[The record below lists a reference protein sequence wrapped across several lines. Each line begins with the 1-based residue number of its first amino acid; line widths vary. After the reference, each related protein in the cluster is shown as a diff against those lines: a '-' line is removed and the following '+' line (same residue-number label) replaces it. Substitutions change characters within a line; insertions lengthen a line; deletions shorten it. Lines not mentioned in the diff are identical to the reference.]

1 MALVWQNRERPR
13 SSNAMSKELQITKKE
28 FDIGNAV
35 AWDFA
40 RRVHHA
46 ATVTDVVEC
55 VQEAFQG
62 IVPES
67 CVALW
72 LWDEDK
78 KKACRVLYK
87 NQPGHS
93 SLPQFLDPSHPILA
107 AWLGQ
112 SEAREAVAHRAYARD
127 LVRVLQIL

>member
-1 MALVWQNRERPR
+1 M
-13 SSNAMSKELQITKKE
+13 SNESQITRKE

-72 LWDEDK
+72 LWDEEK

-112 SEAREAVAHRAYARD
+112 SEAREAVVHRAYARD
-127 LVRVLQIL
+127 